1 MLFVERYKRAHIGKY
16 DSNNLE
22 LSRPYLNLKALSN
35 SLRKSSAIFILSVVL
50 ISATFAYQT
59 PSSYAASEY
68 NSDFQGLMIPKIEMQ
83 PTSGPPGTEVTIT
96 VSNFIPVPE
105 NTDPRMEFFMT
116 LPFFEFSGNVASNC
130 DGGYCHALYSF
141 DEIQNGNLAPKE
153 LTFTLFSEQ
162 NPEPTTAKGNL
173 VTDCDVRVN
182 DEIVKSF
189 GYACNAKDTAPGEYE
204 IDFGWAIPSSDKFDW
219 SKTLT
224 FTVTEPSPAR
234 ESHLPGRTADFS
246 IADINL
252 LFTQYENN
260 LVSSIEFEQKLKSVG
275 WDDNDIHRAYVSVK
289 QWTDSDSLGKYAA
302 PSNIDGLDLLTL
314 SDQKTQF
321 VSEQKEPAKQVKK
334 ENVNYDKS
342 EPKSTQQ
349 LVMSQEKSSS
359 LASSDSPQDSVYGMI
374 IAGVILAAGLMVAFV
389 KKGII

>member
-1 MLFVERYKRAHIGKY
+1 
-16 DSNNLE
+16 
-22 LSRPYLNLKALSN
+22 
-35 SLRKSSAIFILSVVL
+35 
-50 ISATFAYQT
+50 
-59 PSSYAASEY
+59 
-68 NSDFQGLMIPKIEMQ
+68 MIPKIEMQ
-83 PTSGPPGTEVTIT
+83 PNSGPPGTEVTIT

-105 NTDPRMEFFMT
+105 NTDPRMEFYMT
-116 LPFFEFSGNVASNC
+116 LPFFEFTGNVASNC
-130 DGGYCHALYSF
+130 DGGYCHTVYSF
-141 DEIQNGNLAPKE
+141 DEIRNENLATKE
-153 LTFTLFSEQ
+153 ITFTLFSEQ

-189 GYACNAKDTAPGEYE
+189 GYACNGKDTAPGEYE

-246 IADINL
+246 IADIEL
-252 LFTQYENN
+252 LFTQYEIG
-260 LVSSIEFEQKLKSVG
+260 LVSTTEFEQKLKSVG
-275 WDDNDIHRAYVSVK
+275 WDDNAIHRAYVSMK

-302 PSNIDGLDLLTL
+302 PSYIDGLDLLTL
-314 SDQKTQF
+314 SDQKIQY
-321 VSEQKEPAKQVKK
+321 VSEQKEPVKLVKK

-342 EPKSTQQ
+342 EPKTTQQ
-349 LVMSQEKSSS
+349 LVISQEKSSS
-359 LASSDSPQDSVYGMI
+359 LASSDSPQDIVQGVI
-374 IAGVILAAGLMVAFV
+374 IAGVVLGAALMVALV